1 MKQKFDVK
9 GMTCASCAAHVE
21 KAARKVPGVENAAV
35 SLLEN
40 TLTAEGDFDSGR
52 VITEVKKAGYE
63 AYLPGS
69 RPEGKERTGNA
80 DEKEARTRLILGLC
94 FLVPLMYL
102 SMGGMLG
109 LPLPAFMQGTEN
121 ALVHTISVFLV
132 LLPIL
137 YVNRAYYRRGMKALL
152 NGTPNMDSLVALGS
166 LSALVYGVFSMLM
179 MAYALGQ
186 GDTERVAALHSRLY
200 FEGAGTVPVLVTVGK
215 TLEARAKGKT
225 GEAVEKLRRLAPD
238 TALLVKDGKETEV
251 PLSAVRPGD
260 VLRLRTGD
268 RAGADGTVISGH
280 CAADE
285 SMLTGE
291 SLPVEKQEGSRLS
304 AGTSVSSG
312 SVLMRADRVGDD
324 TDLAG
329 IIRAVTDAAATKP
342 PIARLADKIAGVFVP
357 CVIGI
362 ALVTLGVWLIL
373 GREAGFALEK
383 AVSVLVVS
391 CPCARGLATPVAVT
405 VGIGRGAEN
414 GILFRSAE
422 AVETAGKA
430 KFAVLDK
437 TGTVTEGNLRVI
449 RTDAAEENE
458 SELLRVCAALE
469 RGSAHPAAKA
479 ILEYASGVQHA
490 QITDFEEK
498 PGLGVSGV
506 IDGIHCLCGNEKL
519 MREEGIRIPARF
531 ASQQSGESAV
541 YAARGGRLLGVLLLS
556 DTLRAGSREAV
567 MKMKRYGITPVMITG
582 DRREAAERIAA
593 GAGIDRVMSE
603 VLPGGKEE
611 KVREMQEQG
620 VVLMIG
626 DGINDAPALTRADVG
641 MAIGR
646 GSDIAVD
653 SADIVLARSS
663 LTDAVTAVLLSRAI
677 IRNIREN
684 LFWAFIYNLICIPL
698 ATGVLES
705 AGISMNPMMAS
716 LAMSLSSVCV
726 CLNALRLRFFKAER
740 AENAAQEPHKTR
752 TEPEPPGGVRVALKV
767 EGMMCSHCT
776 GTVEKILLDAGCTE
790 VSVTLEDLTA
800 RFNAPPG
807 TDREAILNRIRD
819 EDYEPGEWKEE
830 TR

>member
-21 KAARKVPGVENAAV
+21 KAARKVPGVENASV
-35 SLLEN
+35 NLLAN
-40 TLTAEGDFDSGR
+40 TLTAEGEFDPGQIVS
-52 VITEVKKAGYE
+52 EVKKAGYE
-63 AYLPGS
+63 AFLPGS
-69 RPEGKERTGNA
+69 RPAGNEKEKNA
-80 DEKEARTRLILGLC
+80 DEKETRTRLICGLC

-109 LPLPAFMQGTEN
+109 LPLPSFMTGTEN
-121 ALVHTISVFLV
+121 ALVHTLSVFLV

-137 YVNRAYYRRGMKALL
+137 YVNRVYYQRGLKALFHAV
-152 NGTPNMDSLVALGS
+152 PNMDSLVALGS
-166 LSALVYGVFSMLM
+166 LSALLYGVFSMLM
-179 MAYALGQ
+179 MAYAMGQ
-186 GDTERVAALHSRLY
+186 GDMERVNALHSRLY

-238 TALLVKDGKETEV
+238 TATLVRDGKETEV
-251 PLSAVRPGD
+251 PLGSVRPGD
-260 VLRLRTGD
+260 ILRLRTGD
-268 RAGADGTVISGH
+268 RVGTDGTIVSGH

-291 SLPVEKQEGSRLS
+291 SLPAEKQEGDRLS
-304 AGTSVSSG
+304 AGTTVFSG
-312 SVLMRADRVGDD
+312 SVLMRTDRVGED
-324 TDLAG
+324 TALAG
-329 IIRAVTDAAATKP
+329 IIRTVTDAAATKP
-342 PIARLADKIAGVFVP
+342 PIARLADRIAGIFVP
-357 CVIGI
+357 CVIAAAMI
-362 ALVTLGVWLIL
+362 TLCIWLIA
-373 GREAGFALEK
+373 GRDTGFALEK

-391 CPCARGLATPVAVT
+391 CPCALGLATPVAVT
-405 VGIGRGAEN
+405 VGIGKGAEN

-430 KFAVLDK
+430 RYALLDK
-437 TGTVTEGNLRVI
+437 TGTVTEGRLRI
-449 RTDAAEENE
+449 SRILADAGRE
-458 SELLRVCAALE
+458 SELLSAAAALE
-469 RGSAHPAAKA
+469 KGSTHPVAKA
-479 ILEYASGVQHA
+479 ILEYAGEARISEA
-490 QITDFEEK
+490 ADFHEY
-498 PGLGVSGV
+498 PGLGVSGR
-506 IDGIHCLCGNEKL
+506 IGTEYCLCGNEKL
-519 MREEGIRIPARF
+519 MRQQEIAIPQRF
-531 ASQQSGESAV
+531 STSSDGETAV
-541 YAARGGRLLGVLLLS
+541 YIAKGGKLLGVILLS
-556 DTLRAGSREAV
+556 DALRADSREAV
-567 MKMKRYGITPVMITG
+567 MKMKEYGLIPVMITG

-593 GAGIDRVMSE
+593 QAGIEQVMSG
-603 VLPGGKEE
+603 VLPEGKEE
-611 KVREMQEQG
+611 KVRELEKQG
-620 VVLMIG
+620 TVLMIG

-698 ATGVLES
+698 AAGVLES
-705 AGISMNPMMAS
+705 AGISMNPMLAS

-740 AENAAQEPHKTR
+740 AEAAVCCAGAEPVK
-752 TEPEPPGGVRVALKV
+752 PEEGIRVSLKV

-776 GTVEKILLDAGCTE
+776 GMVEKILTDAGARD
-790 VSVTLEDLTA
+790 VKVTLEDLTA
-800 RFNAPPG
+800 RFTAPAG
-807 TDREAILNRIRD
+807 IDKDEILRRIRE

-830 TR
+830 TA